1 MSRTRQTVFLV
12 DDDASVRRALCRLI
26 QSTGLDVT
34 TFATAEEFLQAAPAP
49 APDCLILDVHLPGL
63 SGLDLQQRLT
73 DEGRGFP
80 VVFITAYGEGSARE
94 QALRAG
100 AVAFLQKPIE
110 GQALLDAIGQA
121 LCRRR
126 TGGGESDPGG
136 KGDWR
141 A

>member
-12 DDDASVRRALCRLI
+12 DDDGSVRKALRRLI
-26 QSTGLDVT
+26 RSTGLDVT

-49 APDCLILDVHLPGL
+49 APGCLVLDVHLPGL
-63 SGLDLQQRLT
+63 SGLDLQRRLT
-73 DEGRGFP
+73 AEGRGFP

-110 GQALLDAIGQA
+110 GQALLDAIGRA
-121 LCRRR
+121 LGRGG
-126 TGGGESDPGG
+126 TGGAREEG
-136 KGDWR
+136 
-141 A
+141 

>member
-12 DDDASVRRALCRLI
+12 DDDASVRKALCRLI
-26 QSTGLDVT
+26 RSTGLDVA
-34 TFATAEEFLQAAPAP
+34 TFATAEEFLQAAPPP

-73 DEGRGFP
+73 AEGRGLP

-94 QALRAG
+94 QALRGG

-110 GQALLDAIGQA
+110 GQALLDAIGRA

-126 TGGGESDPGG
+126 TDGEAGPVGES
-136 KGDWR
+136 
-141 A
+141 